1 VLVVAVRPLLEVRRH
16 RPVRPQG
23 RTGLAQLPAV
33 QGVGPPAADRALVVE
48 LGHVAASG
56 RVVSR
61 PVTHPDW
68 CAGGHHCRAPLG
80 EHRSEPMTFRAS
92 YGAQVVTMIRDG
104 RNQEW
109 AEIRAVVRLERG
121 GGLVRDDAR
130 RLVLGV
136 DLIIRDVLAGR
147 LRRVKQAYKRLTGTT
162 VR

>member
-1 VLVVAVRPLLEVRRH
+1 
-16 RPVRPQG
+16 
-23 RTGLAQLPAV
+23 
-33 QGVGPPAADRALVVE
+33 
-48 LGHVAASG
+48 
-56 RVVSR
+56 
-61 PVTHPDW
+61 
-68 CAGGHHCRAPLG
+68 
-80 EHRSEPMTFRAS
+80 MTFRAS
-92 YGAQVVTMIRDG
+92 YGAQVVTMIRDS

-147 LRRVKQAYKRLTGTT
+147 LRRVKQAYKRLTGMT